1 MLKGVQTRRSIHIIL
16 RALKNNKDVFENIL
30 NKQIIKYKYSSKDI
44 NLIQAVVLESIR
56 YNNQVKTIITKYS
69 RKKINE
75 DSYILLLSAV
85 TQLLYLNFKQYA
97 VVNSSVELAKNLQTS
112 SGFINAILKKI
123 IQNKEKLIN
132 TKIDKNKLPNWF
144 LKEFTTLNK
153 NRQATIIKSINE
165 KPNLH
170 IVFKSNFFLKKFI
183 SEKKY
188 DFTVTSK
195 NSLIIDKFSKVENI
209 SRYNEGEWW
218 IQDYSAMLPIYLSKN
233 LKNKKIIDFCSAPGG
248 KTFQS
253 LANNNKV
260 LIVEKDKKR
269 ADVLRSNLNRLKFNV
284 PIKVEDVLNLNEQIS
299 YDVILLDAPCTSV
312 GTIRKNPEILFRKTN
327 VNLYKYTENQME
339 LLNKAAKLIKN
350 KGEIIYMVC
359 SFFEKETTKQ
369 IKKFLTL
376 NKNFTIIK
384 FEKDRN
390 ENEGLIDENGFINI
404 VPCTLKNN
412 IRIDGFFAAKL
423 KRND

>member
-1 MLKGVQTRRSIHIIL
+1 MLKGVQTRRSIHTIL
-16 RALKNNKDVFENIL
+16 RALKNNKDVFEKIL

-56 YNNQVKTIITKYS
+56 YNNQVKTIIAKYS

-75 DSYILLLSAV
+75 DSYILLLSAI
-85 TQLLYLNFKQYA
+85 TQLLYLNFKEYA
-97 VVNSSVELAKNLQTS
+97 VVNSSVELAKNLKTS
-112 SGFINAILKKI
+112 SSFINAILKKI

-132 TKIDKNKLPNWF
+132 TKIDTNKLPNWF
-144 LKEFTTLNK
+144 LKEFSKLKK
-153 NRQATIIKSINE
+153 NRQTLIIKSINE

-183 SEKKY
+183 SEINY
-188 DFTVTSK
+188 NFTITSK
-195 NSLIIDKFSKVENI
+195 NSLMVDKVSKIENI
-209 SRYNEGEWW
+209 SRYNKGEWW

-233 LKNKKIIDFCSAPGG
+233 LKNKTIIDFCAAPGG

-260 LIVEKDKKR
+260 LAVEKDKKR
-269 ADVLRSNLNRLKFNV
+269 ADVLRSNLNRLKFDV
-284 PIKVEDVLNLNEQIS
+284 PIKVEDALSLNEKIN
-299 YDVILLDAPCTSV
+299 YEVILIDAPCTSV
-312 GTIRKNPEILFRKTN
+312 GTIRKNPEILFRNTN
-327 VNLYKYTENQME
+327 INLYKYTETQMK
-339 LLNKAAKLIKN
+339 LLNKAATLIKN

-359 SFFEKETTKQ
+359 SFFEQETTTQ

-384 FEKDRN
+384 FDKKNN
-390 ENEGLIDENGFINI
+390 ENENLIDENGFINI